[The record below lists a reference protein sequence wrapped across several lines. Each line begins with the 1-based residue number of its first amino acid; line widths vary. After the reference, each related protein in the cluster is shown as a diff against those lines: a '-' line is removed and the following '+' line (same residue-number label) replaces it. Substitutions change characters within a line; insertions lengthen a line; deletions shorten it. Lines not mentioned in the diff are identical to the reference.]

1 MSGRPIKDRIGGVLA
16 GLVADRLGSWTF
28 IFWLT
33 AFFAAWGL
41 WNTLSPWPFDPYPCQ
56 FLNLVEGTFS
66 TYAMPILLIAGNL
79 QSAQQA
85 RQIEEL
91 KRLIMKRGSPQ

>member
-1 MSGRPIKDRIGGVLA
+1 MNSLKSRIGVMLA
-16 GLVADRLGSWTF
+16 ALVADQLGSWTF

-33 AFFAAWGL
+33 VFFGSWGL

-66 TYAMPILLIAGNL
+66 TYAMPILLIAGNR
-79 QSAQQA
+79 QAAQQA

-91 KRLIMKRGSPQ
+91 KKLLMKKG